1 MIRTVVCLVLVGT
14 LAGCGGQ
21 AYLMKSAAAKNDIA
35 EQLGIILAEY
45 NTATVTD
52 LAAAET
58 ATFSALKASIKAEP
72 DKVDEKVDKAAALLA
87 IINEKRAWEAERYA
101 IGQRHLAFLKKLAA
115 QDAAIVLRQTNDLD
129 QLRELAEKAWAVA
142 SKGGD

>member
-1 MIRTVVCLVLVGT
+1 MKRTVLCLLLMAG
-14 LAGCGGQ
+14 LAMALGGCGGQ
-21 AYLMKSAAAKNDIA
+21 GYLMKSARARNEIA
-35 EQLGIILAEY
+35 DQLGIILAEY

-52 LAAAET
+52 LATAEA

-87 IINEKRAWEAERYA
+87 TLNEKRAQETERA
-101 IGQRHLAFLKKLAA
+101 VLGRRLLAYLKKLSA

-129 QLRELAEKAWAVA
+129 RLRDLAEKTLE
-142 SKGGD
+142 GGR